1 MLGKKDFQIQDVPEN
16 VNIIIKKLKKK
27 DAARYLLFKEEIKI
41 GIYLFLPKST
51 KLLASLF

>member
-1 MLGKKDFQIQDVPEN
+1 MLGKKDFPIQDVPEN